1 MEREEFL
8 EYLRRGNPV
17 TGRSEMHLLMHEIAA
32 EALKET
38 EAINGSYHESEE
50 MRRLFPNTIGKTVDE

>member
-17 TGRSEMHLLMHEIAA
+17 TGGSEMHLLMHELAA
-32 EALKET
+32 EALK
-38 EAINGSYHESEE
+38 
-50 MRRLFPNTIGKTVDE
+50 